1 MSDAT
6 GWYFDDFEV
15 GQRFDV
21 GTRHIAQADLE
32 QFTAISG
39 DAHPI
44 HWDEEYCRATPFG
57 RPILH
62 GPFGIALTFG
72 LLHDQGLFGDAVVA
86 MRSVTWDFRRPMFVD
101 DDVHLSMTITRCRV
115 SSRGTSGTV
124 HRWLELVNQ
133 HGETVQAGMSP
144 VLLLRRPEDQS
155 RTPSTG
161 LDFATLDWGRA
172 VADRL
177 HDDADF
183 RGATATFDGAIGFR
197 AGDEMVSLRV
207 YHGRIVDCV
216 PRTDAARRFAVAGTE
231 AEWVDFVFAPRN
243 DFIARTTRGQF
254 EVEGDTY
261 EYLRLTK
268 AVHVCWGAI
277 RALAHESRRADG
289 R

>member
-1 MSDAT
+1 MNPET

-15 GQRFDV
+15 GQRFEV
-21 GTRHIAQADLE
+21 GTRHITKDDLE

-72 LLHDQGLFGDAVVA
+72 LLHDHGLFGDAVVA
-86 MRSVTWDFRRPMFVD
+86 MRSVSWDFLRPMFVG
-101 DDVHLSMTITRCRV
+101 DDVTLSMTITRCRV

-133 HGETVQAGMSP
+133 HGETVQAGTSP
-144 VLLLRRPEDQS
+144 VLLQRGAQE
-155 RTPSTG
+155 PSAAPAVG
-161 LDFATLDWGRA
+161 LDFATLAWARA

-177 HDDADF
+177 HEDDEF
-183 RGATATFDGAIGFR
+183 RDATATFDGAIGFR
-197 AGDEMVSLRV
+197 AGDETVSLRI
-207 YHGRIVDCV
+207 YHGRIVECV
-216 PRTDAARRFAVAGTE
+216 RRTDAARRFVIAGTE
-231 AEWVDFVFAPRN
+231 AEWVDFVFASRN
-243 DFIARTTRGQF
+243 DFIARATRGQF

-268 AVHVCWGAI
+268 AVHCCWRII
-277 RALAHESRRADG
+277 RALADESRRGDG